1 VTADKEPDDM
11 SDQQPIAWMFK
22 NPDGSVKF
30 VLHDAGRAEA
40 WGRNFKGTVVPLYEK
55 PDQGKAATT

>member
-1 VTADKEPDDM
+1 M

-30 VLHDAGRAEA
+30 VLHDADRAEA
-40 WGRNFKGTVVPLYEK
+40 WGRNFKGTVIPLYEK
-55 PDQGKAATT
+55 PEQGKAATA